1 MKILAL
7 FFIFFQVFQ
16 VHANGKIIPE
26 GNLHIAQINAK
37 LREISNARVEFRQN
51 IGGKLEKGVILYKKD
66 RGVFMQYKTMP
77 VSILVTNMA
86 TTYYDSKLEQKSQIP
101 TQKSAAR
108 IFTSQLEI
116 NSNTFDIEKIEELPE
131 AIVVRA
137 SIKNLKNEGIF
148 SIYFSK
154 TDYMLR
160 RIDIESLETHE
171 KNRIDLHSYSFAN
184 ISDDRFKSINIE
196 RDLK

>member
-1 MKILAL
+1 MRILAL
-7 FFIFFQVFQ
+7 CFIFFQVYS
-16 VHANGKIIPE
+16 HGKIVPE
-26 GNLHIAQINAK
+26 GNVYIAQINAK
-37 LREISNARVEFRQN
+37 LREISNIKMEFRQN
-51 IGGKLEKGVILYKKD
+51 IGNKVEKGIIFYKKD
-66 RGVFMQYKTMP
+66 HGLFMQYQTMP

-86 TTYYDSKLEQKSQIP
+86 ITYYDSKLEQKSQIP

-116 NSNTFDIEKIEELPE
+116 NNNAFDIQKIEELPE

-148 SIYFSK
+148 SMYFSK
-154 TDYMLR
+154 TDFLLR
-160 RIDIESLETHE
+160 RVDVESPETHE
-171 KNRIDLHSYSFAN
+171 TNRIDLYSYSFAK
-184 ISDDRFKSINIE
+184 ISDERFKSINIE

>member
-7 FFIFFQVFQ
+7 FFIFFQLC
-16 VHANGKIIPE
+16 ANAKIVPD
-26 GNLHIAQINAK
+26 GNLYITQINAK

-51 IGGKLEKGVILYKKD
+51 INGKTEKGIILYKKD
-66 RGVFMQYKTMP
+66 HGLFMKYQTMP

-116 NSNTFDIEKIEELPE
+116 NNNTFDIQKIEELPE

-148 SIYFSK
+148 SMYFSK
-154 TDYMLR
+154 TDLLLR
-160 RIDIESLETHE
+160 RVDIESPENHE
-171 KNRIDLHSYSFAN
+171 KNRIDLYSYSFAQ
-184 ISDDRFKSINIE
+184 ISDERFKSINIE
-196 RDLK
+196 RDLKMM

>member
-7 FFIFFQVFQ
+7 CFIFFQVC
-16 VHANGKIIPE
+16 ANAKIVPE
-26 GNLHIAQINAK
+26 GNLYITQINAK
-37 LREISNARVEFRQN
+37 LREISNAKVEFRQN
-51 IGGKLEKGVILYKKD
+51 INGKTEKGVIFYKKD
-66 RGVFMQYKTMP
+66 RGLFMKYQTMP
-77 VSILVTNMA
+77 VSILVTNIA

-116 NSNTFDIEKIEELPE
+116 NNNTFDIQKIEELPE

-148 SIYFSK
+148 SMYFSK
-154 TDYMLR
+154 TDFLLR
-160 RIDIESLETHE
+160 RVDIESPETHE
-171 KNRIDLHSYSFAN
+171 KNRIDLYSYSFAQ
-184 ISDDRFKSINIE
+184 ISDEKFKSINIE